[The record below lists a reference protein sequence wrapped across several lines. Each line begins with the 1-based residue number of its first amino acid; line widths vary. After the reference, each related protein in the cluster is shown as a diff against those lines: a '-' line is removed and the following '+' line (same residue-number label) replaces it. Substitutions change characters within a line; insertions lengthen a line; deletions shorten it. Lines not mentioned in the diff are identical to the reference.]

1 MLCLTIPAWLN
12 MDSEIF
18 INFPLIL
25 IILSLSYIFI
35 LKLPTIV
42 SAFREKT
49 LPDILFVI
57 IIFTSLFI
65 PLSNMSREFTSDYE
79 ERINNEQSDI
89 EYIAEYVNRYNVGE
103 LNDLDIRSKIVNK
116 ETGKMETCKIFQ
128 LLNAAAILSV

>member
-1 MLCLTIPAWLN
+1 MKYLKSLAVLFSIIMLCLTIPAWLN

-79 ERINNEQSDI
+79 ERILAKFPKQVTTIQMQE
-89 EYIAEYVNRYNVGE
+89 
-103 LNDLDIRSKIVNK
+103 
-116 ETGKMETCKIFQ
+116 
-128 LLNAAAILSV
+128 